1 MGLRM
6 KKSLQFTLLSL
17 LLGTILISGCKTSP
31 VSPKLPWIER
41 WLSNPVCQPPCWEGI
56 TPGETTAKEAHEKL
70 AALPDVEKFWLPSER
85 TSPHVLSWDMAGCDG
100 AEGGRIYFDTY
111 PNGKIEWMQLFMGC
125 DQQDASLKEVIDAFG
140 VPDYSWA
147 EWNSAGCKAELLNLK
162 KGMILTTYESGFIS
176 YKKLKPTSPVEAV
189 LLFPT
194 GDSLEKVVEALPYLA
209 DTDIR
214 EWQVYDNPC
223 TW

>member
-17 LLGTILISGCKTSP
+17 LLGTILIFGCKTTS

-41 WLSNPVCQPPCWEGI
+41 WLSSPVCQPPCWEGI
-56 TPGETTAKEAHEKL
+56 TPGETTAKEAHKKL
-70 AALPDVEKFWLPSER
+70 SALPNVERLWLPSEY
-85 TSPHVLSWDMAGCDG
+85 TSTHVLSWDMAGCDG
-100 AEGGRIYFDTY
+100 STWGSVYFEKY
-111 PNGKIEWMQLFMGC
+111 PDDKIEWLDLHTSCEESNITLQEM
-125 DQQDASLKEVIDAFG
+125 IHAFG
-140 VPDYSWA
+140 TPQYAWA
-147 EWNSAGCKAELLNLK
+147 EWNSAGCKAELLNLE
-162 KGMILTTYESGFIS
+162 KGMILSTYESGLLS
-176 YKKLKPTSPVEAV
+176 YRRLKPTSPVEAA
-189 LLFPT
+189 LLFPLV
-194 GDSLEKVVEALPYLA
+194 DSLEEVVESMPYLA